1 MIPYLRDPGRLA
13 LVDNASTLTA
23 GELSTR
29 VTRVASSLADL
40 SSRVHVLGVQA
51 DNGFDWIVI
60 DLAAQAASITLV
72 PLPAFFTPAQCEHA
86 VAASGMDA
94 IFTMAASQAQ
104 ALGFGDATTVQGI
117 DMPLLRRNGQGGAG
131 FPPGT
136 AKITFTSGTTGDPK
150 GICLDARSQWEV
162 AQALVE
168 ALSGVEIERHL
179 CLLPLPVLLENIAG
193 VYAPLLR
200 GAACCVPSLREVGMT
215 GASAFD
221 AMACLAA
228 IERYDAHSVIL
239 LPQTLAALTG
249 ALEAGAKRPS
259 CLRFAAVGGAK
270 VSPASID
277 RARAL
282 GLPVFEGYGLSEC
295 ASVVALN
302 VPGNDRPGSV
312 GRPLART
319 DVKIADGEIIVRGHA
334 MLGRTGDRR
343 RRDDTSPIHTGDLG
357 RIAAH

>member
-1 MIPYLRDPGRLA
+1 MIPSLRDPARLA
-13 LVDNASTLTA
+13 LVAGASAWTA

-29 VTRVASSLADL
+29 VTLVQSSLLDIAP
-40 SSRVHVLGVQA
+40 RVRVLGVQA

-60 DLAAQAASITLV
+60 DLAAQAAGITLV
-72 PLPAFFTPAQCEHA
+72 PLPAFFTRAQCEHA
-86 VAASGMDA
+86 IAASGMDA
-94 IFTMAASQAQ
+94 IFTMAPSQAS
-104 ALGFGDATTVQGI
+104 ALGFGDATTVQGV
-117 DMPLLRRNGQGGAG
+117 DMPLLRRSGQGAAG

-162 AQALVE
+162 AEALVA

-179 CLLPLPVLLENIAG
+179 CLLPLPVLLENVAG
-193 VYAPLLR
+193 VYAPLVR
-200 GAACCVPSLREVGMT
+200 GAACCVPPLREVGMT

-228 IERYDAHSVIL
+228 IERYDAHSIIL

-259 CLRFAAVGGAK
+259 SLRFAAVGGAK
-270 VSPASID
+270 VSPASIE

-282 GLPVFEGYGLSEC
+282 GIPVFEGYGLSET

-302 VPGNDRPGSV
+302 VPGCDRPGSV

-319 DVKIADGEIIVRGHA
+319 EVVFATRV
-334 MLGRTGDRR
+334 
-343 RRDDTSPIHTGDLG
+343 
-357 RIAAH
+357 